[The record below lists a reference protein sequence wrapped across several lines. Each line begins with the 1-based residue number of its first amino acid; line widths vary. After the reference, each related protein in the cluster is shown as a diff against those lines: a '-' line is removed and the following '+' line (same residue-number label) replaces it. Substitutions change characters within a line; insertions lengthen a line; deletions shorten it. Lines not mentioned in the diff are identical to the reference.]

1 MPSQPVTEYARV
13 GDASVAYQVV
23 GEGPVDLVYVR
34 GPTSHVELP
43 WTEPGTA
50 RGLRR
55 LASFT
60 RLVLLDRRGTGL
72 SDPIDRPPTLE
83 EQMDDLRAVMEAAGS
98 TRTALLG
105 GHDVGLCALFAATFP
120 DAVTALVLSGA
131 TAGGPAGWPP
141 EARAALLDAIESGWG
156 RGQSLPLIAP
166 SKVGDAAFEEWW
178 ARYERAATSPGMV
191 RRLMDLR
198 TRSDFR
204 AILPSVRVPTLVMNR
219 AGDSIAPPAAGREV
233 AELIPGARFVELP
246 GADVWPFTDEADAW
260 IEEIEEFL
268 TGERHAEASDRV
280 LATMLFTDIVGSTER
295 AARLD
300 DRRWRELLDQ
310 HHALTRRE
318 IVRWNGVEIKT
329 TGDGFMVS
337 FDGPAR
343 AVRCAAAITEAVR
356 PLDIELRAGVHT
368 GECEPPGDDLG
379 GIAVHI
385 AARIGALAS
394 PSEVLVSSTVKDLV
408 VGSGLRFRDRDSH
421 TLKGIPDD
429 WHLYALDGDPPPR

>member
-1 MPSQPVTEYARV
+1 VTQYARV

-43 WTEPGTA
+43 WAEPGTA

-60 RLVLLDRRGTGL
+60 RLVLFDRRGTGL
-72 SDPIDRPPTLE
+72 SDPIDRPPSLE
-83 EQMDDLRAVMEAAGS
+83 EQMDDLRAVMDAAGLA
-98 TRTALLG
+98 RTALLG

-120 DAVTALVLSGA
+120 DAVSALVLSGA
-131 TAGGPAGWPP
+131 TAAGAAAWPA
-141 EARAALLDAIESGWG
+141 EARAAVLDAIESGWG

-178 ARYERAATSPGMV
+178 ARYERAGTSPGMI
-191 RRLMDLR
+191 RRLMDVR

-219 AGDSIAPPAAGREV
+219 ARDSIAPPAAGREV

-246 GADVWPFTDEADAW
+246 GGDWPFTGEVDAW
-260 IEEIEEFL
+260 VEEIEEFL
-268 TGERHAEASDRV
+268 TGERHAESSDRV
-280 LATMLFTDIVGSTER
+280 LATLLFTDIVGSTER

-310 HHALTRRE
+310 HNALTRSE
-318 IVRWNGVEIKT
+318 LVRWNGVEIKT
-329 TGDGFMVS
+329 TGDGFLVS

-356 PLDIELRAGVHT
+356 PLDIELRSGVHT
-368 GECEPPGDDLG
+368 GECDRHANDLS

-408 VGSGLRFRDRDSH
+408 VGSGLRFRERGPH
-421 TLKGIPDD
+421 TLKGIPDT
-429 WHLYALDGDPPPR
+429 WQLYALDADLPDR

>member
-1 MPSQPVTEYARV
+1 M
-13 GDASVAYQVV
+13 AYQVV

-43 WTEPGTA
+43 WAEPGTA

-60 RLVLLDRRGTGL
+60 RLVLFDRRGTGL
-72 SDPIDRPPTLE
+72 SDPIDRPPSLE
-83 EQMDDLRAVMEAAGS
+83 EQMDDLRAVMDAVGLA
-98 TRTALLG
+98 RTALLG

-131 TAGGPAGWPP
+131 TAAGAAAWPP
-141 EARAALLDAIESGWG
+141 EVRAAVLDAIESGWG

-166 SKVGDAAFEEWW
+166 SKVGDAAFKEWW
-178 ARYERAATSPGMV
+178 ARYERAGTSPGMI

-198 TRSDFR
+198 TQSDFR

-219 AGDSIAPPAAGREV
+219 ASDSISPPAAGREV

-246 GADVWPFTDEADAW
+246 GGDVWPFTDEVDAW
-260 IEEIEEFL
+260 VEEIEEFL
-268 TGERHAEASDRV
+268 TGERHAESSDRV
-280 LATMLFTDIVGSTER
+280 LATLLFTDIVGSTER

-318 IVRWNGVEIKT
+318 LVRWNGVEIKT
-329 TGDGFMVS
+329 TGDGFLAS

-356 PLDIELRAGVHT
+356 PLDIELRSGVHT
-368 GECEPPGDDLG
+368 GECDRHGKDLS

-385 AARIGALAS
+385 GARIGALAS

-408 VGSGLRFRDRDSH
+408 VGSGLRFRDRGSH
-421 TLKGIPDD
+421 TLKGVPDP
-429 WHLYALDGDPPPR
+429 WHLYALDADLPDR

>member
-1 MPSQPVTEYARV
+1 
-13 GDASVAYQVV
+13 
-23 GEGPVDLVYVR
+23 
-34 GPTSHVELP
+34 
-43 WTEPGTA
+43 
-50 RGLRR
+50 

-60 RLVLLDRRGTGL
+60 RLVLFDRRGTGL
-72 SDPIDRPPTLE
+72 SDPIDRPPSLE
-83 EQMDDLRAVMEAAGS
+83 EQMDDLRAVMDAAGLA
-98 TRTALLG
+98 RTALLG

-120 DAVTALVLSGA
+120 DAVSALVLSGA
-131 TAGGPAGWPP
+131 TAAGAAAWPA
-141 EARAALLDAIESGWG
+141 EARAAVLDAIESGWG

-178 ARYERAATSPGMV
+178 ARYERAGTSPGMI
-191 RRLMDLR
+191 RRLMDVR

-219 AGDSIAPPAAGREV
+219 ARDSIAPPAAGREV

-246 GADVWPFTDEADAW
+246 GGDVWPFTGEVDAW
-260 IEEIEEFL
+260 VEEIEEFL
-268 TGERHAEASDRV
+268 TGERHAESSDRV
-280 LATMLFTDIVGSTER
+280 LATLLFTDIVGSTER

-310 HHALTRRE
+310 HNALTRSE
-318 IVRWNGVEIKT
+318 LVRWNGVEIKT
-329 TGDGFMVS
+329 TGDGFLVS

-356 PLDIELRAGVHT
+356 PLDIELRSGVHT
-368 GECEPPGDDLG
+368 GECDRHANDLS

-408 VGSGLRFRDRDSH
+408 VGSGLRFRERGPH
-421 TLKGIPDD
+421 TLKGIPDT
-429 WHLYALDGDPPPR
+429 WQLYALDADLPDR